1 MQIEPSGLVPR
12 WYGRRADGWMDK
24 TRARRAETRAF
35 WRVDLMT
42 MIRTTGFLAG
52 TITLAFSS
60 IAGAA
65 DSTTSIDSLRAELN
79 ELRSQNDA
87 LAARVDAQDS
97 EWLNEERAGEVR
109 SLVQDVLADS
119 QSRTSLQD
127 SGMMAGYKAG
137 KGFYLSNQDGSFSLM
152 MSGQLQTRWV
162 MNNSRDEDAQ
172 GNNVNGSET
181 SWGFQV
187 RRAKVRFQGNVID
200 PSWTYAINGAFEG
213 PDSGFDA
220 GNLAVLNTGNQTNGG
235 TFEFQEAYIAKE
247 LENGLTLTFGQF
259 KTPWLREE
267 LVDSS
272 QQLAVERSV
281 ANEFF
286 NQDRAVGIKASYAT
300 DSWNIAASYN
310 NGQRTALSQGTRYT
324 NFADNPT
331 DWAFS
336 ARFEYKL
343 SGDWSDFDSFT
354 SSPGDEEAIMIGAAV
369 MGQKYG
375 EASNS
380 VAGVGGFDGTKV
392 MGFTVDASAKFAGF
406 SLFGSFVYQSYEAGS
421 GLSNVGGVNYD
432 GEKWNPWAVVVQA
445 GYSLN
450 DEWELFARYTEGNG
464 DGGFTTGDSTL
475 PALFNVGAEGGNP
488 SIITVGANYFI
499 NDNVKFTVDWGINM
513 ADNMSIFAGNEAST
527 GWESSNTSDQWVL
540 RAQLQLLF

>member
-1 MQIEPSGLVPR
+1 
-12 WYGRRADGWMDK
+12 
-24 TRARRAETRAF
+24 
-35 WRVDLMT
+35 MT

-79 ELRSQNDA
+79 ELRSQNEA

-162 MNNSRDEDAQ
+162 MNNNTSRVT
-172 GNNVNGSET
+172 GGGTPLPGSE
-181 SWGFQV
+181 SQWGFQV
-187 RRAKVRFQGNVID
+187 RRAKVRFQGNVVD
-200 PSWTYAINGAFEG
+200 PSWTYMIEG
-213 PDSGFDA
+213 GFD
-220 GNLAVLNTGNQTNGG
+220 GPTNGTGQQTNAG
-235 TFEFQEAYIAKE
+235 TFEFQDAYIAKE
-247 LENGLTLTFGQF
+247 LENGLSLTFGQF
-259 KTPWLREE
+259 KTPWMREE

-272 QQLAVERSV
+272 QQLAVERSTI
-281 ANEFF
+281 NEFYG
-286 NQDRAVGIKASYAT
+286 QDRAVGIMASYAT
-300 DSWNIAASYN
+300 DTWNFAASYN
-310 NGQRTALSQGTRYT
+310 NGQRTAVSAPYRYT
-324 NFADNPT
+324 NFTNNQT

-336 ARFEYKL
+336 GRFEYKF

-354 SSPGDEEAIMIGAAV
+354 SSPGDEEAIMVGLAG

-375 EASNS
+375 EQSA
-380 VAGVGGFDGTKV
+380 FDGLKV
-392 MGFTVDASAKFAGF
+392 MGFTADISAKFAGF
-406 SLFGSFVYQSYEAGS
+406 SLFASYVWQSYDASDINAALED
-421 GLSNVGGVNYD
+421 Y
-432 GEKWNPWAVVVQA
+432 EPWGMVVQA

-450 DEWELFARYTEGNG
+450 DEWELFARYEDGNANG
-464 DGGFTTGDSTL
+464 TPGN
-475 PALFNVGAEGGNP
+475 LFNFGAEDGNP
-488 SIITVGANYFI
+488 SILTLGANYFI
-499 NDNVKFTVDWGINM
+499 NDNVKFTVDWGINF
-513 ADNMSIFAGNEAST
+513 ADQMDLFSQEPSNT
-527 GWESSNTSDQWVL
+527 GWESSNDSDQWVL

>member
-1 MQIEPSGLVPR
+1 
-12 WYGRRADGWMDK
+12 
-24 TRARRAETRAF
+24 
-35 WRVDLMT
+35 MT

-52 TITLAFSS
+52 TITLAFTS

-162 MNNSRDEDAQ
+162 MNNSRDEDPA
-172 GNNVNGSET
+172 GNNINGSET

-213 PDSGFDA
+213 PDSGA
-220 GNLAVLNTGNQTNGG
+220 QLPVSNTTLNTGNQSNGG

-247 LENGLTLTFGQF
+247 LESGLTLTFGQF

-286 NQDRAVGIKASYAT
+286 NQDRAVGVMASYAT
-300 DSWNIAASYN
+300 DSWNVAASYN
-310 NGQRTALSQGTRYT
+310 NGQQTALSQGTRYT

-336 ARFEYKL
+336 ARFEYKI

-380 VAGVGGFDGTKV
+380 VPAVPAAGTTAFGYDGTKV
-392 MGFTVDASAKFAGF
+392 MGFTVDATAKFGGF
-406 SLFGSFVYQSYEAGS
+406 SLFGSFVYQSYEGGS
-421 GLSNVGGVNYD
+421 GLSNVNGNNLD

-450 DEWELFARYTEGNG
+450 DEWELFARWTEGNG
-464 DGGFTTGDSTL
+464 DGFEAGSTNTL
-475 PALFNVGAEGGNP
+475 AQAFGVSAEGGNP

-499 NDNVKFTVDWGINM
+499 NENVKFTVDWGLNM
-513 ADNMSIFAGNEAST
+513 ADNMTIFAGNEAST
-527 GWESSNTSDQWVL
+527 GWESSNSSDQWVL

>member
-1 MQIEPSGLVPR
+1 
-12 WYGRRADGWMDK
+12 
-24 TRARRAETRAF
+24 
-35 WRVDLMT
+35 
-42 MIRTTGFLAG
+42 
-52 TITLAFSS
+52 
-60 IAGAA
+60 
-65 DSTTSIDSLRAELN
+65 
-79 ELRSQNDA
+79 
-87 LAARVDAQDS
+87 
-97 EWLNEERAGEVR
+97 
-109 SLVQDVLADS
+109 
-119 QSRTSLQD
+119 
-127 SGMMAGYKAG
+127 MMAGYKAG

-162 MNNSRDEDAQ
+162 MNNNSGRVNDAFTGVTGAENQ
-172 GNNVNGSET
+172 
-181 SWGFQV
+181 WGFQV

-213 PDSGFDA
+213 PDTGFQVENIA
-220 GNLAVLNTGNQTNGG
+220 NLNTGTQSNGG
-235 TFEFQEAYIAKE
+235 TFEFQEAFIAKE

-286 NQDRAVGIKASYAT
+286 NQDRAVGIMASYAT

-375 EASNS
+375 EAANG
-380 VAGVGGFDGTKV
+380 VTLPGVGEVSLDGTKV
-392 MGFTVDASAKFAGF
+392 MGFTVDATAKFGGF

-450 DEWELFARYTEGNG
+450 DEWELFARWTEGNG
-464 DGGFTTGDSTL
+464 DGGFNGGDSTL

-499 NDNVKFTVDWGINM
+499 NDNVKFTVDWGLNM

>member
-1 MQIEPSGLVPR
+1 
-12 WYGRRADGWMDK
+12 
-24 TRARRAETRAF
+24 
-35 WRVDLMT
+35 MT

-65 DSTTSIDSLRAELN
+65 DSNTSIDNLRAELN

-87 LAARVDAQDS
+87 LTARVDAQDS

-172 GNNVNGSET
+172 GNNINGSET

-213 PDSGFDA
+213 PDTGFQVENIA
-220 GNLAVLNTGNQTNGG
+220 TLNTGTQSNGG

-247 LENGLTLTFGQF
+247 LESGLTLTFGQF

-286 NQDRAVGIKASYAT
+286 NQDRAVGIMASYAT

-336 ARFEYKL
+336 ARFEYKF

-375 EASNS
+375 EASNNIAADPL
-380 VAGVGGFDGTKV
+380 VPNTAFGLDGTKV
-392 MGFTVDASAKFAGF
+392 MGFTVDATAKFAGF

-450 DEWELFARYTEGNG
+450 DEWELFARWTEGNG

-499 NDNVKFTVDWGINM
+499 NDNVKFTVDWGLNL
-513 ADNMSIFAGNEAST
+513 ADNMSVFSGNASDT
-527 GWESSNTSDQWVL
+527 GWTASDASDQWVL

>member
-1 MQIEPSGLVPR
+1 MK
-12 WYGRRADGWMDK
+12 K
-24 TRARRAETRAF
+24 TRARRAETRDF

-52 TITLAFSS
+52 TITLAFTS

-162 MNNSRDEDAQ
+162 MNNSRDEDPA
-172 GNNVNGSET
+172 GNNINGSET

-213 PDSGFDA
+213 PDSGA
-220 GNLAVLNTGNQTNGG
+220 QIPVSNTTLNTGNQSNGG

-247 LENGLTLTFGQF
+247 LESGLTLTFGQF

-286 NQDRAVGIKASYAT
+286 NQDRAVGVMASYAT
-300 DSWNIAASYN
+300 DSWNVAASYN
-310 NGQRTALSQGTRYT
+310 NGQQTALSQGTRYT

-336 ARFEYKL
+336 ARFEYKI

-375 EASNS
+375 EASEG
-380 VAGVGGFDGTKV
+380 VDIPATPAGVAPAFPGASYGLDGTKV
-392 MGFTVDASAKFAGF
+392 MGFTVDATAKFGGF
-406 SLFGSFVYQSYEAGS
+406 SLFGSFVYQSYEGGS
-421 GLSNVGGVNYD
+421 GLSNVNGNNLD

-450 DEWELFARYTEGNG
+450 NEWELFARWTEGNG
-464 DGGFTTGDSTL
+464 DGFDVGDQNL
-475 PALFNVGAEGGNP
+475 AAAFDLGAEGGNP

-513 ADNMSIFAGNEAST
+513 ADNMSIFSGNEAST

>member
-1 MQIEPSGLVPR
+1 
-12 WYGRRADGWMDK
+12 
-24 TRARRAETRAF
+24 
-35 WRVDLMT
+35 

-162 MNNSRDEDAQ
+162 MNNSRDEDAN
-172 GNNVNGSET
+172 GNNINGSET

-200 PSWTYAINGAFEG
+200 PSWTYAINGSFEG
-213 PDSGFDA
+213 PQNGGNFTPFVDATSG
-220 GNLAVLNTGNQTNGG
+220 TQSNGG
-235 TFEFQEAYIAKE
+235 TFEFQEAFIAKE

-286 NQDRAVGIKASYAT
+286 NQDRAVGIMASYAT
-300 DSWNIAASYN
+300 DSWNVAASYN
-310 NGQRTALSQGTRYT
+310 NGQQTALSQGTRYT
-324 NFADNPT
+324 NFSNNPT

-336 ARFEYKL
+336 ARFEYKF

-354 SSPGDEEAIMIGAAV
+354 SSPGDEEAIMIGAAI

-375 EASNS
+375 ENAE
-380 VAGVGGFDGTKV
+380 GIDVGPVSYGLDGTEV
-392 MGFTVDASAKFAGF
+392 MGFTVDATAKFGGF
-406 SLFGSFVYQSYEAGS
+406 SLFGSFVYQSYKAGS
-421 GLSNVGGVNYD
+421 GFDLTGVGGNNFD
-432 GEKWNPWAVVVQA
+432 GDKWNPWAVVVQA

-450 DEWELFARYTEGNG
+450 DEWELFARWTEGNG
-464 DGGFTTGDSTL
+464 DGFDVGDENL
-475 PALFNVGAEGGNP
+475 AAAFNLGAEGGNP

-527 GWESSNTSDQWVL
+527 GWESSNSSDQWVL

>member
-1 MQIEPSGLVPR
+1 
-12 WYGRRADGWMDK
+12 
-24 TRARRAETRAF
+24 
-35 WRVDLMT
+35 MT

-162 MNNSRDEDAQ
+162 MNNNSGRVDTDFLPES
-172 GNNVNGSET
+172 GSET
-181 SWGFQV
+181 QWGFQV
-187 RRAKVRFQGNVID
+187 RRAKVKFQGNVID
-200 PSWTYAINGAFEG
+200 PSWTYAINGSFEG
-213 PDSGFDA
+213 PQA
-220 GNLAVLNTGNQTNGG
+220 GVAGVGLVGANATNGG
-235 TFEFQEAYIAKE
+235 EFQFQEAFIAKE

-259 KTPWLREE
+259 KTPWMREE

-272 QQLAVERSV
+272 MQLAVERSTI
-281 ANEFF
+281 NEFY
-286 NQDRAVGIKASYAT
+286 NQDRAVGIMASYAT
-300 DSWNIAASYN
+300 DSWNFAGSYN
-310 NGQRTALSQGTRYT
+310 NGQRTALDVPTRYT
-324 NFADNPT
+324 NFTDNPT

-336 ARFEYKL
+336 ARFEYKF

-354 SSPGDEEAIMIGAAV
+354 SSPGDEEAIMVGVAA

-375 EASNS
+375 EESGLLGVASL
-380 VAGVGGFDGTKV
+380 DGTKV
-392 MGFTVDASAKFAGF
+392 WGLTADVSAKFGGF
-406 SLFGSFVYQSYEAGS
+406 SLFGAYVWQSYEFGDDF
-421 GLSNVGGVNYD
+421 GLNNDDYD
-432 GEKWNPWAVVVQA
+432 PWGFVVQA

-450 DEWELFARYTEGNG
+450 DEWELFARYEEGNAN
-464 DGGFTTGDSTL
+464 GGNAIAGPVVDW
-475 PALFNVGAEGGNP
+475 GNP
-488 SIITVGANYFI
+488 SIITLGANYFI
-499 NDNVKFTVDWGINM
+499 NDNVKFTVDWGLNF
-513 ADNMSIFAGNEAST
+513 ADNMSVFAGSSSDT
-527 GWESSNTSDQWVL
+527 GWTSSDESDQWVL

>member
-1 MQIEPSGLVPR
+1 
-12 WYGRRADGWMDK
+12 
-24 TRARRAETRAF
+24 
-35 WRVDLMT
+35 MT

-162 MNNSRDEDAQ
+162 MNNNSGRVDNSFV
-172 GNNVNGSET
+172 GTGTGSET
-181 SWGFQV
+181 QWGFQV

-200 PSWTYAINGAFEG
+200 PSWTYAINGSFEG
-213 PDSGFDA
+213 PQA
-220 GNLAVLNTGNQTNGG
+220 GVQGVGLTGGNPTNGG
-235 TFEFQEAYIAKE
+235 TFEFQEAFIAKE

-259 KTPWLREE
+259 KTPWMREE

-272 QQLAVERSV
+272 QQLAVERSTI
-281 ANEFF
+281 NEFY
-286 NQDRAVGIKASYAT
+286 NQDRAVGLMASYAT
-300 DSWNIAASYN
+300 DSWNVAASYN
-310 NGQRTALSQGTRYT
+310 NGQRTALDVPTRYT
-324 NFADNPT
+324 NFTDNPT
-331 DWAFS
+331 DWSFS
-336 ARFEYKL
+336 ARFEYKF

-354 SSPGDEEAIMIGAAV
+354 SSPGDEEAIMVGVAA

-375 EASNS
+375 ENS
-380 VAGVGGFDGTKV
+380 GVLGALSIDGTKV
-392 MGFTVDASAKFAGF
+392 FGFTADVSAKFGGF
-406 SLFGSFVYQSYEAGS
+406 SLFGAYVYQTYQLGDAFGA
-421 GLSNVGGVNYD
+421 NADDYD
-432 GEKWNPWAVVVQA
+432 PWGFVVQA

-450 DEWELFARYTEGNG
+450 DEWELFARYEEGNANG
-464 DGGFTTGDSTL
+464 ANNAAIPAPGGGTILDW
-475 PALFNVGAEGGNP
+475 GNP
-488 SIITVGANYFI
+488 SIITIGANYFI
-499 NDNVKFTVDWGINM
+499 NDNVKFTVDWGMNF
-513 ADNMSIFAGNEAST
+513 AENMSIFAGSSSDT
-527 GWESSNTSDQWVL
+527 GWTASDESDQWVL

>member
-1 MQIEPSGLVPR
+1 
-12 WYGRRADGWMDK
+12 
-24 TRARRAETRAF
+24 
-35 WRVDLMT
+35 MT

-65 DSTTSIDSLRAELN
+65 DSNTSIDNLRAELN

-97 EWLNEERAGEVR
+97 EWLNEERAGEIR
-109 SLVQDVLADS
+109 GLVSDVLADS

-162 MNNSRDEDAQ
+162 MNN
-172 GNNVNGSET
+172 NPGSERLT
-181 SWGFQV
+181 VDGGGNIVETGASENNWGFQV

-200 PSWTYAINGAFEG
+200 PSWTYALNGSFEG
-213 PDSGFDA
+213 PEVGAQGLGIDGF
-220 GNLAVLNTGNQTNGG
+220 GQTNGG
-235 TFEFQEAYIAKE
+235 TFVFQEAFIAKE

-259 KTPWLREE
+259 KTPWMREE

-272 QQLAVERSV
+272 QQLAVERSTV
-281 ANEFF
+281 NEFY
-286 NQDRAVGIKASYAT
+286 NQDRAVGLMGSYAT
-300 DSWNIAASYN
+300 DSWNVAASYN
-310 NGQRTALSQGTRYT
+310 NGQRTALNGPSSRYT
-324 NFADNPT
+324 NFTDSAT
-331 DWAFS
+331 DWSFS
-336 ARFEYKL
+336 GRFEYKF

-354 SSPGDEEAIMIGAAV
+354 SSPGDEEAIMVGVAA

-375 EASNS
+375 ENS
-380 VAGVGGFDGTKV
+380 FTITAELDNAGVLEAEITDLDGTTV
-392 MGFTVDASAKFAGF
+392 YGFTADISAKFGGF
-406 SLFGSFVYQSYEAGS
+406 SLFGAYVWQSYDPGNQFKIAQ
-421 GLSNVGGVNYD
+421 GLNDDIDAWDSWGF
-432 GEKWNPWAVVVQA
+432 VVQA

-450 DEWELFARYTEGNG
+450 DEWEVFARYEEGNSN
-464 DGGFTTGDSTL
+464 GGPDNAFGITEE
-475 PALFNVGAEGGNP
+475 AGNP
-488 SIITVGANYFI
+488 SIITLGANYFI
-499 NDNVKFTVDWGINM
+499 NDNVKFTVDWGMNF
-513 ADNMSIFAGNEAST
+513 ADQMDLFASGSNT
-527 GWESSNTSDQWVL
+527 GWETSDESDQWVL

>member
-137 KGFYLSNQDGSFSLM
+137 SGFYLSNQDGSFSLM
-152 MSGQLQTRWV
+152 MNGLIQTRWV
-162 MNNSRDEDAQ
+162 MNSNETRKDA
-172 GNNVNGSET
+172 GGEENEY
-181 SWGFQV
+181 GFQI
-187 RRAKVRFQGNVID
+187 RRARLAFTGNVVD
-200 PSWTYAINGAFEG
+200 PSWTYNITGSFEG
-213 PDSGFDA
+213 PEVSEPVFGQ
-220 GNLAVLNTGNQTNGG
+220 TGTQSNGG
-235 TFEFQEAYIAKE
+235 TFEFQEAYIAKQ
-247 LENGLTLTFGQF
+247 LESGLTMTFGQF
-259 KTPWLREE
+259 KTPWMREE
-267 LVDSS
+267 LVDASG
-272 QQLAVERSV
+272 QLAVERSTI
-281 ANEFF
+281 NEFY
-286 NQDRAVGIKASYAT
+286 NQDRAVGLMAAYQT
-300 DSWNIAASYN
+300 DSWGFSASYN
-310 NGQRTALSQGTRYT
+310 NGQRTAVNAPTRYGNFT
-324 NFADNPT
+324 NTQT
-331 DWAFS
+331 DWAVS
-336 ARFEYKL
+336 GRFEYKF
-343 SGDWSDFDSFT
+343 SGDWSDFDTFT
-354 SSPGDEEAIMIGAAV
+354 SAPGDEEAVMVGLAG

-375 EASNS
+375 DESA
-380 VAGVGGFDGTKV
+380 FDGLKV
-392 MGFTVDASAKFAGF
+392 WGFTADVSAKFGGF
-406 SLFGSFVYQSYEAGS
+406 SVFASYVWQRYDNE
-421 GLSNVGGVNYD
+421 SNG
-432 GEKWNPWAVVVQA
+432 GEKYDPWGMVVQA

-450 DEWELFARYTEGNG
+450 DECELSATKKATPTAVLATSSTSVLKMETPPSSRSVP
-464 DGGFTTGDSTL
+464 TTSST
-475 PALFNVGAEGGNP
+475 
-488 SIITVGANYFI
+488 T
-499 NDNVKFTVDWGINM
+499 T
-513 ADNMSIFAGNEAST
+513 
-527 GWESSNTSDQWVL
+527 
-540 RAQLQLLF
+540 

>member
-1 MQIEPSGLVPR
+1 
-12 WYGRRADGWMDK
+12 
-24 TRARRAETRAF
+24 
-35 WRVDLMT
+35 MT

-162 MNNSRDEDAQ
+162 MNNNSGRLVAGDPDPSA
-172 GNNVNGSET
+172 SENQ
-181 SWGFQV
+181 WGFQV

-200 PSWTYAINGAFEG
+200 PSWTYAINGSFEG
-213 PDSGFDA
+213 PENASALFFSNG
-220 GNLAVLNTGNQTNGG
+220 TQSNGG

-247 LENGLTLTFGQF
+247 LESGLTLTFGQF
-259 KTPWLREE
+259 KTPWMREE

-272 QQLAVERSV
+272 QQLAVERSTI
-281 ANEFF
+281 NEFY
-286 NQDRAVGIKASYAT
+286 NQDRAVGLMASYAT
-300 DSWNIAASYN
+300 DSWNVAASYN
-310 NGQRTALSQGTRYT
+310 NGQQTALSQGTRYT
-324 NFADNPT
+324 NFSNNPT
-331 DWAFS
+331 DWALS
-336 ARFEYKL
+336 GRFEYKF

-354 SSPGDEEAIMIGAAV
+354 SSPGDEEAIMVGVAF

-375 EASNS
+375 EQSNS
-380 VAGVGGFDGTKV
+380 ISVGGLNLGLDGTTV
-392 MGFTVDASAKFAGF
+392 WGFTGDVSAKFGGF
-406 SLFGSFVYQSYEAGS
+406 SLFGSFVYQSYDFGDDFGPNS
-421 GLSNVGGVNYD
+421 DN
-432 GEKWNPWAVVVQA
+432 WNPWGVVVQA

-450 DEWELFARYTEGNG
+450 DEWELFARYEEGNG
-464 DGGFTTGDSTL
+464 DGDVANVL
-475 PALFNVGAEGGNP
+475 NVGAEGGNP

-499 NDNVKFTVDWGINM
+499 NDNVKFTVDWGLNL
-513 ADNMSIFAGNEAST
+513 ADNMSIFAGNEADT
-527 GWESSNTSDQWVL
+527 GWTSSDSSDQWVL